1 MNGIQEV
8 SGSIPL
14 ISTNHHKR
22 MQKTVETTRFQRFF
36 CLLEKSFLGR
46 FCPLEFY
53 SKIQGLRGQKNEENQ
68 NESGR
73 HDGRNLQGLSHFP
86 ENQRRGR
93 KDFADLFFPPAR
105 RIKAYGH
112 SEGYCR
118 PEQAGLGKHDSK
130 HEGGRPFLEHHKQ
143 LHPDEAG
150 KPPAA
155 GAATPIDEKKG
166 QEAPKTPASTTPKP
180 ADGKKEPEAPK
191 APVDPLAKPTNE
203 KKGQEA
209 PKTPAGTTPKPTDG
223 KKEPEAPKTPVDPF
237 AKPTNEKKEP
247 EAPKTPADTPA
258 KPADGKKEPEAPKAP
273 ADPLAKPTNEKKG
286 QEAPKAPAD
295 TSAKPADEKKG
306 QEAPKAPADTPAKP
320 ADGKKSPV
328 SDPSKPKDEKEQE
341 PRSPNLRFVALSKI
355 KPLPGT
361 YVKDEPR
368 KDYSGLIADIKKNG
382 LQKPVILRK
391 SEKEDEFQLVDGFHR
406 CKALE
411 QAGMLEVR
419 ADVYEI
425 SLAQASEY
433 RKGHRDKPLMPVP
446 GKLVPYPPEE
456 PAKADKAPEAPAVGD
471 EELPENLKIPLTR
484 EGQPETV
491 TTMKVANIRP
501 FEGHPF
507 AVRDNKDMWDLV
519 DSIKKFGV
527 LEPVMVIPHK
537 DGGYEMVSGH
547 RRMRAC
553 QLAGI
558 EDIPVIVRNLDRDEA
573 IISMVDSNLKREE
586 ISPMEKAR
594 AYQMKTDAM
603 KRKMGRRTKEEIAQD
618 EALGIKRINADE
630 ELAQQMGESPATIQR
645 YKTLN
650 KLVPELQ
657 DMVDKGKIPVN
668 TGADIAQM
676 KPKEQKVL
684 ADAIQKEAKVP
695 SGTKAKELKKE
706 SQAGSLTTEKIVQA
720 VAPTKRE
727 ETPPLKVTMLEE
739 DLRPFFPDKRTTIP
753 DVKQGILEG
762 LKLRQTVMERQKAK
776 AAAGKTVKKAE
787 TPVR

>member
-1 MNGIQEV
+1 MADPKKN
-8 SGSIPL
+8 PL
-14 ISTNHHKR
+14 IGAFRTPVPG
-22 MQKTVETTRFQRFF
+22 T
-36 CLLEKSFLGR
+36 
-46 FCPLEFY
+46 PP
-53 SKIQGLRGQKNEENQ
+53 
-68 NESGR
+68 
-73 HDGRNLQGLSHFP
+73 SHP
-86 ENQRRGR
+86 
-93 KDFADLFFPPAR
+93 APPADQPPEPP
-105 RIKAYGH
+105 KVPADTPTK
-112 SEGYCR
+112 SAEG
-118 PEQAGLGKHDSK
+118 
-130 HEGGRPFLEHHKQ
+130 
-143 LHPDEAG
+143 
-150 KPPAA
+150 
-155 GAATPIDEKKG
+155 KKES
-166 QEAPKTPASTTPKP
+166 EAPKVPADAPAKPVDGKKVPEPSKVPADTPIKPAEGKKEPEAPKVPADAPAKSVDGKKVPERPKAPVDTPAKSVDRKKVPEPSKVPADTTPKS

-191 APVDPLAKPTNE
+191 PPL
-203 KKGQEA
+203 
-209 PKTPAGTTPKPTDG
+209 
-223 KKEPEAPKTPVDPF
+223 
-237 AKPTNEKKEP
+237 
-247 EAPKTPADTPA
+247 DTPA
-258 KPADGKKEPEAPKAP
+258 KPA
-273 ADPLAKPTNEKKG
+273 NEKKG

-295 TSAKPADEKKG
+295 PPAKPTSEKKG
-306 QEAPKAPADTPAKP
+306 QEKPKAPADTSAKP

-328 SDPSKPKDEKEQE
+328 SDPSKPKDKKEQE
-341 PRSPNLRFVALSKI
+341 ASKVTADTPANPKEQESRSPDLRFVALSKI
-355 KPLPGT
+355 IPLPGT

-382 LQKPVILRK
+382 LQKPIILRK
-391 SEKEDEFQLVDGFHR
+391 SEKEGEFQLVDGFHR

-419 ADVYEI
+419 ADVYEMT
-425 SLAQASEY
+425 LAQANEY
-433 RKGHRDKPLMPVP
+433 RKGHREKPLMPVP

-456 PAKADKAPEAPAVGD
+456 PAKADKAPEPPAGKELED
-471 EELPENLKIPLTR
+471 EELPKDLKIPLTK

-618 EALGIKRINADE
+618 EAMGIKRMNADE
-630 ELAQQMGESPATIQR
+630 ELAQQVGESPATIQR

-657 DMVDKGKIPVN
+657 DMVDEGKIPVN

-676 KPKEQKVL
+676 KPAEQKVL

-695 SGTKAKELKKE
+695 SGTKAKELKAE
-706 SQAGSLTTEKIVQA
+706 SKAGKLTTEKIEQA

-727 ETPPLKVTMLEE
+727 EMPPLKVTMLEE

-762 LKLRQTVMERQKAK
+762 LKLRQIALERQKAK
-776 AAAGKTVKKAE
+776 AATAKKAD
-787 TPVR
+787 TPTR

>member
-1 MNGIQEV
+1 MADPKKN
-8 SGSIPL
+8 PL
-14 ISTNHHKR
+14 IGAFR
-22 MQKTVETTRFQRFF
+22 APVP
-36 CLLEKSFLGR
+36 G
-46 FCPLEFY
+46 
-53 SKIQGLRGQKNEENQ
+53 
-68 NESGR
+68 
-73 HDGRNLQGLSHFP
+73 
-86 ENQRRGR
+86 
-93 KDFADLFFPPAR
+93 APPGTPA
-105 RIKAYGH
+105 
-112 SEGYCR
+112 
-118 PEQAGLGKHDSK
+118 P
-130 HEGGRPFLEHHKQ
+130 P
-143 LHPDEAG
+143 EAG

-155 GAATPIDEKKG
+155 GAAKPIDEKKG
-166 QEAPKTPASTTPKP
+166 QEAPKAPAGTTPKPTDGKKGPEAPKASADPSAKP

-191 APVDPLAKPTNE
+191 APAAPLTKPTNE

-209 PKTPAGTTPKPTDG
+209 PK
-223 KKEPEAPKTPVDPF
+223 V
-237 AKPTNEKKEP
+237 
-247 EAPKTPADTPA
+247 PADTSA

-273 ADPLAKPTNEKKG
+273 ADPLTKPTNEKKGPEAPKAPADTPAKPTNEKKG
-286 QEAPKAPAD
+286 QEEPKAPTDA
-295 TSAKPADEKKG
+295 S
-306 QEAPKAPADTPAKP
+306 AKP

-341 PRSPNLRFVALSKI
+341 PRSPDLRFVALSKI

-419 ADVYEI
+419 ADVYEM

-471 EELPENLKIPLTR
+471 EELPENLKIPLTK

-558 EDIPVIVRNLDRDEA
+558 ENIPVIVRNLDRDEA

-618 EALGIKRINADE
+618 EALGIKRMNADE
-630 ELAQQMGESPATIQR
+630 ELAQQVGESPATIQR

-657 DMVDKGKIPVN
+657 DLVDKGKIPVN

-684 ADAIQKEAKVP
+684 ADAIQKEDKVP

-706 SQAGSLTTEKIVQA
+706 SQAGSLTTEKIEQA

-776 AAAGKTVKKAE
+776 TAAAKKAD

>member
-1 MNGIQEV
+1 MADPKKN
-8 SGSIPL
+8 PL
-14 ISTNHHKR
+14 IGAFR
-22 MQKTVETTRFQRFF
+22 APVP
-36 CLLEKSFLGR
+36 G
-46 FCPLEFY
+46 
-53 SKIQGLRGQKNEENQ
+53 
-68 NESGR
+68 
-73 HDGRNLQGLSHFP
+73 
-86 ENQRRGR
+86 
-93 KDFADLFFPPAR
+93 APPDTPA
-105 RIKAYGH
+105 
-112 SEGYCR
+112 
-118 PEQAGLGKHDSK
+118 P
-130 HEGGRPFLEHHKQ
+130 P
-143 LHPDEAG
+143 EAG

-155 GAATPIDEKKG
+155 GAAKPIDEKKG
-166 QEAPKTPASTTPKP
+166 QEAPKAPVSTTPKP

-191 APVDPLAKPTNE
+191 APADTSAKPADG
-203 KKGQEA
+203 KKEPEA
-209 PKTPAGTTPKPTDG
+209 PKAPAGTTPKPTDG
-223 KKEPEAPKTPVDPF
+223 KKGPEAPK
-237 AKPTNEKKEP
+237 A
-247 EAPKTPADTPA
+247 PADTSA

-273 ADPLAKPTNEKKG
+273 ADPLTKPTNEKKGPEAPKAPADTPAKPTNEKKG
-286 QEAPKAPAD
+286 QEEPKAPTD
-295 TSAKPADEKKG
+295 TS
-306 QEAPKAPADTPAKP
+306 AKP

-341 PRSPNLRFVALSKI
+341 PRSPDLRFVALSKI

-419 ADVYEI
+419 ADVYEM

-471 EELPENLKIPLTR
+471 EELPENLKIPLTK

-558 EDIPVIVRNLDRDEA
+558 ENIPVIVRNLDRDEA

-618 EALGIKRINADE
+618 EALGIKRMNADE

-657 DMVDKGKIPVN
+657 DLVDEGKIPVN

-727 ETPPLKVTMLEE
+727 EMPPLKVTMLEE

-787 TPVR
+787 TPTR

>member
-1 MNGIQEV
+1 MADPKKN
-8 SGSIPL
+8 PL
-14 ISTNHHKR
+14 IGAFR
-22 MQKTVETTRFQRFF
+22 APVP
-36 CLLEKSFLGR
+36 G
-46 FCPLEFY
+46 
-53 SKIQGLRGQKNEENQ
+53 
-68 NESGR
+68 
-73 HDGRNLQGLSHFP
+73 
-86 ENQRRGR
+86 
-93 KDFADLFFPPAR
+93 APPGTPA
-105 RIKAYGH
+105 
-112 SEGYCR
+112 
-118 PEQAGLGKHDSK
+118 P
-130 HEGGRPFLEHHKQ
+130 P
-143 LHPDEAG
+143 EAG

-155 GAATPIDEKKG
+155 GAAKPIDEKKG
-166 QEAPKTPASTTPKP
+166 QEAPKA
-180 ADGKKEPEAPK
+180 
-191 APVDPLAKPTNE
+191 
-203 KKGQEA
+203 
-209 PKTPAGTTPKPTDG
+209 PAGTTPKPTDG
-223 KKEPEAPKTPVDPF
+223 KKGP
-237 AKPTNEKKEP
+237 
-247 EAPKTPADTPA
+247 
-258 KPADGKKEPEAPKAP
+258 
-273 ADPLAKPTNEKKG
+273 
-286 QEAPKAPAD
+286 EAPKAPAD
-295 TSAKPADEKKG
+295 TSAKPADGKKG
-306 QEAPKAPADTPAKP
+306 QEAPKAPADTPAKPTNEKKGQEEPKAPTDTSAKP

-341 PRSPNLRFVALSKI
+341 PRSPDLRFVALSKI

-419 ADVYEI
+419 ADVYEM

-471 EELPENLKIPLTR
+471 EELPENLKIPLTK

-558 EDIPVIVRNLDRDEA
+558 ENIPVIVRNLDRDEA

-618 EALGIKRINADE
+618 EALGIKRMNADE
-630 ELAQQMGESPATIQR
+630 ELAQQVGESPATIQR

-657 DMVDKGKIPVN
+657 DLVDKGKIPVN

-684 ADAIQKEAKVP
+684 ADAIQKEDKVP

-727 ETPPLKVTMLEE
+727 EMPPLKVTMLEE

-787 TPVR
+787 TPTR

>member
-1 MNGIQEV
+1 MADPKKN
-8 SGSIPL
+8 PL
-14 ISTNHHKR
+14 IGAFR
-22 MQKTVETTRFQRFF
+22 APVP
-36 CLLEKSFLGR
+36 G
-46 FCPLEFY
+46 
-53 SKIQGLRGQKNEENQ
+53 
-68 NESGR
+68 
-73 HDGRNLQGLSHFP
+73 
-86 ENQRRGR
+86 
-93 KDFADLFFPPAR
+93 APPDTPA
-105 RIKAYGH
+105 
-112 SEGYCR
+112 
-118 PEQAGLGKHDSK
+118 P
-130 HEGGRPFLEHHKQ
+130 P
-143 LHPDEAG
+143 EAG

-209 PKTPAGTTPKPTDG
+209 PKTPAGTIPKPTDG

-247 EAPKTPADTPA
+247 EAPKT
-258 KPADGKKEPEAPKAP
+258 
-273 ADPLAKPTNEKKG
+273 
-286 QEAPKAPAD
+286 
-295 TSAKPADEKKG
+295 
-306 QEAPKAPADTPAKP
+306 PADTPAKP

-618 EALGIKRINADE
+618 EAMGIKRMSADE
-630 ELAQQMGESPATIQR
+630 ELAQQVGESPATIQR

-657 DMVDKGKIPVN
+657 DLVDKGKIPVN

-684 ADAIQKEAKVP
+684 ADAIQKEDKVP

-706 SQAGSLTTEKIVQA
+706 SQAGSLTTEKIEQA

-776 AAAGKTVKKAE
+776 AAAGKNVKKAE

>member
-1 MNGIQEV
+1 MADPKKN
-8 SGSIPL
+8 PL
-14 ISTNHHKR
+14 IGAFR
-22 MQKTVETTRFQRFF
+22 APVP
-36 CLLEKSFLGR
+36 G
-46 FCPLEFY
+46 
-53 SKIQGLRGQKNEENQ
+53 
-68 NESGR
+68 
-73 HDGRNLQGLSHFP
+73 
-86 ENQRRGR
+86 
-93 KDFADLFFPPAR
+93 APPGTPA
-105 RIKAYGH
+105 
-112 SEGYCR
+112 
-118 PEQAGLGKHDSK
+118 P
-130 HEGGRPFLEHHKQ
+130 P
-143 LHPDEAG
+143 EAG

-155 GAATPIDEKKG
+155 GAAKPIDEKKG
-166 QEAPKTPASTTPKP
+166 QEAPKAPAGTTPKPTDGKKGPEAPKASADTSAKP

-191 APVDPLAKPTNE
+191 APAAPLTKPTNE

-209 PKTPAGTTPKPTDG
+209 PKVPADTSAKPADGKKEPEAPKAPAGTTPKPTDG
-223 KKEPEAPKTPVDPF
+223 KKGPEAPR
-237 AKPTNEKKEP
+237 A
-247 EAPKTPADTPA
+247 PADTSA

-273 ADPLAKPTNEKKG
+273 ADPLTKPTNEKKGPEAPKAPADTPAKPTNEKKG
-286 QEAPKAPAD
+286 QEEPKAPTD
-295 TSAKPADEKKG
+295 TS
-306 QEAPKAPADTPAKP
+306 AKP

-341 PRSPNLRFVALSKI
+341 PRSPDLRFVALSKI

-419 ADVYEI
+419 ADVYEM

-471 EELPENLKIPLTR
+471 EELPENLKIPLTK

-558 EDIPVIVRNLDRDEA
+558 ENIPVIVRNLDRDEA

-618 EALGIKRINADE
+618 EALGIKRMNADE
-630 ELAQQMGESPATIQR
+630 ELAQQVGESPATIQR

-657 DMVDKGKIPVN
+657 DLVDEGKIPVN

-727 ETPPLKVTMLEE
+727 EMPPLKVTMLEE

-787 TPVR
+787 TPTR

>member
-1 MNGIQEV
+1 MADPKKN
-8 SGSIPL
+8 PL
-14 ISTNHHKR
+14 IGAFRAPVPGALPDTSAPPGT
-22 MQKTVETTRFQRFF
+22 
-36 CLLEKSFLGR
+36 EKPS
-46 FCPLEFY
+46 
-53 SKIQGLRGQKNEENQ
+53 
-68 NESGR
+68 
-73 HDGRNLQGLSHFP
+73 
-86 ENQRRGR
+86 
-93 KDFADLFFPPAR
+93 
-105 RIKAYGH
+105 
-112 SEGYCR
+112 
-118 PEQAGLGKHDSK
+118 
-130 HEGGRPFLEHHKQ
+130 
-143 LHPDEAG
+143 
-150 KPPAA
+150 AA
-155 GAATPIDEKKG
+155 GATKPIDEKKG
-166 QEAPKTPASTTPKP
+166 PEVPKVPADTPANP

-191 APVDPLAKPTNE
+191 APTDTPAKPADGKKGPEAPKAPTDTPAKPTDG

-209 PKTPAGTTPKPTDG
+209 PKTPAD
-223 KKEPEAPKTPVDPF
+223 AS
-237 AKPTNEKKEP
+237 
-247 EAPKTPADTPA
+247 A
-258 KPADGKKEPEAPKAP
+258 KPADG
-273 ADPLAKPTNEKKG
+273 KKG
-286 QEAPKAPAD
+286 QEAPKAPAEEKESAGQPD
-295 TSAKPADEKKG
+295 TAKSQSDGVNIVSQIPVDEIMENSLFVAAENDPTFQMLVEDIRKNGLKKPININRTADGKYEVIDGNRRLAAAKKLGIKTINATVMNLPDKLKEKG
-306 QEAPKAPADTPAKP
+306 QFHSNLDTFVNIDAHKKIDGSGGPRPSGPAEPAE
-320 ADGKKSPV
+320 GKKSPV

-391 SEKEDEFQLVDGFHR
+391 GEKEDEFQLVDGFHR

-419 ADVYEI
+419 ADVYEM

-433 RKGHRDKPLMPVP
+433 RKGHRDKPLMPIP

-456 PAKADKAPEAPAVGD
+456 PAKADKTPEPPAGKEPED
-471 EELPENLKIPLTR
+471 EELPKDLKIPLTK

-558 EDIPVIVRNLDRDEA
+558 ENIPVIVRNLDRDEA

-618 EALGIKRINADE
+618 EALGIKRMNADE

-657 DMVDKGKIPVN
+657 NMVDEGKIPVN

-684 ADAIQKEAKVP
+684 ADAIQKESKVP

-727 ETPPLKVTMLEE
+727 EMPPLKVTMLEE

-776 AAAGKTVKKAE
+776 AAAGKNVKKAE
-787 TPVR
+787 APVR

>member
-1 MNGIQEV
+1 MADPKKN
-8 SGSIPL
+8 PL
-14 ISTNHHKR
+14 IGAFR
-22 MQKTVETTRFQRFF
+22 APVP
-36 CLLEKSFLGR
+36 G
-46 FCPLEFY
+46 
-53 SKIQGLRGQKNEENQ
+53 
-68 NESGR
+68 
-73 HDGRNLQGLSHFP
+73 
-86 ENQRRGR
+86 
-93 KDFADLFFPPAR
+93 APPDTPA
-105 RIKAYGH
+105 
-112 SEGYCR
+112 
-118 PEQAGLGKHDSK
+118 P
-130 HEGGRPFLEHHKQ
+130 P
-143 LHPDEAG
+143 EAG

-155 GAATPIDEKKG
+155 GAAKPIDEKKG
-166 QEAPKTPASTTPKP
+166 QEAPKAPAGTTPKP

-191 APVDPLAKPTNE
+191 APADTSAKPADG
-203 KKGQEA
+203 KKEPEA
-209 PKTPAGTTPKPTDG
+209 PKAPAGTTPKPTDG
-223 KKEPEAPKTPVDPF
+223 KKGPEAPK
-237 AKPTNEKKEP
+237 A
-247 EAPKTPADTPA
+247 PADTSA

-273 ADPLAKPTNEKKG
+273 ADPLTKPTNEKKG
-286 QEAPKAPAD
+286 PEAPKAPAD
-295 TSAKPADEKKG
+295 TSAKPADGKKG
-306 QEAPKAPADTPAKP
+306 QEAPKAPADTPAKPTNEKKGQEEPKAPTDASAKP

-341 PRSPNLRFVALSKI
+341 PRSPDLRFVALSKI

-419 ADVYEI
+419 ADVYEM

-471 EELPENLKIPLTR
+471 EELPENLKIPLTK

-558 EDIPVIVRNLDRDEA
+558 ENIPVIVRNLDRDEA

-618 EALGIKRINADE
+618 EALGIKRMNADE

-657 DMVDKGKIPVN
+657 DLVDEGKIPVN

-727 ETPPLKVTMLEE
+727 EMPPLKVTMLEE

-787 TPVR
+787 TPTR

>member
-1 MNGIQEV
+1 MADPKKN
-8 SGSIPL
+8 PL
-14 ISTNHHKR
+14 IGAFR
-22 MQKTVETTRFQRFF
+22 APVP
-36 CLLEKSFLGR
+36 G
-46 FCPLEFY
+46 
-53 SKIQGLRGQKNEENQ
+53 
-68 NESGR
+68 
-73 HDGRNLQGLSHFP
+73 
-86 ENQRRGR
+86 
-93 KDFADLFFPPAR
+93 APPDIPA
-105 RIKAYGH
+105 
-112 SEGYCR
+112 
-118 PEQAGLGKHDSK
+118 P
-130 HEGGRPFLEHHKQ
+130 P
-143 LHPDEAG
+143 EAG

-155 GAATPIDEKKG
+155 GAAKPID
-166 QEAPKTPASTTPKP
+166 
-180 ADGKKEPEAPK
+180 
-191 APVDPLAKPTNE
+191 E

-237 AKPTNEKKEP
+237 AKP
-247 EAPKTPADTPA
+247 A
-258 KPADGKKEPEAPKAP
+258 
-273 ADPLAKPTNEKKG
+273 NEKKG

-295 TSAKPADEKKG
+295 TSAKPADGKKEPEALKAPADPLTKPANEKKG
-306 QEAPKAPADTPAKP
+306 QEAPKAPAETPAKPTNEKKGQEEPKAPTDTSAKP

-341 PRSPNLRFVALSKI
+341 PRSPDLRFVALSKI

-368 KDYSGLIADIKKNG
+368 KDYNGLIADIKKNG
-382 LQKPVILRK
+382 LQKPAILRK

-419 ADVYEI
+419 ADVYEM

-456 PAKADKAPEAPAVGD
+456 PAKADKTPEPPAGKEPED
-471 EELPENLKIPLTR
+471 EELPKDLKIPLTK

-558 EDIPVIVRNLDRDEA
+558 ENIPVIVRNLDRDEA

-618 EALGIKRINADE
+618 EALGIKRMNADE

-657 DMVDKGKIPVN
+657 NMVDEGKIPVN

-684 ADAIQKEAKVP
+684 ADAIQKESKVP

-727 ETPPLKVTMLEE
+727 EMPPLKVTMLEE

-776 AAAGKTVKKAE
+776 AAAGKSVKKAE
-787 TPVR
+787 APVR

>member
-1 MNGIQEV
+1 MADPKKN
-8 SGSIPL
+8 PL
-14 ISTNHHKR
+14 IGAFR
-22 MQKTVETTRFQRFF
+22 APVP
-36 CLLEKSFLGR
+36 G
-46 FCPLEFY
+46 
-53 SKIQGLRGQKNEENQ
+53 
-68 NESGR
+68 
-73 HDGRNLQGLSHFP
+73 
-86 ENQRRGR
+86 
-93 KDFADLFFPPAR
+93 APPGTPA
-105 RIKAYGH
+105 
-112 SEGYCR
+112 
-118 PEQAGLGKHDSK
+118 P
-130 HEGGRPFLEHHKQ
+130 P
-143 LHPDEAG
+143 EAG

-155 GAATPIDEKKG
+155 GAAKPIDEKKG
-166 QEAPKTPASTTPKP
+166 QEAPKA
-180 ADGKKEPEAPK
+180 
-191 APVDPLAKPTNE
+191 
-203 KKGQEA
+203 
-209 PKTPAGTTPKPTDG
+209 PAGTTPKPTDG
-223 KKEPEAPKTPVDPF
+223 KKGPEAPK
-237 AKPTNEKKEP
+237 AS
-247 EAPKTPADTPA
+247 ADTSA

-306 QEAPKAPADTPAKP
+306 PEAPKAPADTPAKPTNEKKGQEEPKAPTDTSAKP

-341 PRSPNLRFVALSKI
+341 PRSPDLRFVALSKI

-419 ADVYEI
+419 ADVYEM

-471 EELPENLKIPLTR
+471 EELPENLKIPLTK

-558 EDIPVIVRNLDRDEA
+558 ENIPVIVRNLDRDEA

-618 EALGIKRINADE
+618 EALGIKRMNADE
-630 ELAQQMGESPATIQR
+630 ELAQQVGESPATIQR

-657 DMVDKGKIPVN
+657 DLVDKGKIPVN

-684 ADAIQKEAKVP
+684 ADAIQKEDKVP

-706 SQAGSLTTEKIVQA
+706 SQAGSLTTEKIEQA

-776 AAAGKTVKKAE
+776 AAAGKNVKKAE

>member
-1 MNGIQEV
+1 MADPKKN
-8 SGSIPL
+8 PL
-14 ISTNHHKR
+14 IGAFR
-22 MQKTVETTRFQRFF
+22 APVP
-36 CLLEKSFLGR
+36 G
-46 FCPLEFY
+46 
-53 SKIQGLRGQKNEENQ
+53 
-68 NESGR
+68 
-73 HDGRNLQGLSHFP
+73 
-86 ENQRRGR
+86 
-93 KDFADLFFPPAR
+93 APPDTPA
-105 RIKAYGH
+105 
-112 SEGYCR
+112 
-118 PEQAGLGKHDSK
+118 P
-130 HEGGRPFLEHHKQ
+130 P
-143 LHPDEAG
+143 EAG

-155 GAATPIDEKKG
+155 GAAKPIDEKKG
-166 QEAPKTPASTTPKP
+166 QEAPKAPASTTPKP

-191 APVDPLAKPTNE
+191 TPADTSAKPADG
-203 KKGQEA
+203 KKEPEA

-237 AKPTNEKKEP
+237 AKP
-247 EAPKTPADTPA
+247 A
-258 KPADGKKEPEAPKAP
+258 
-273 ADPLAKPTNEKKG
+273 NEKKG

-295 TSAKPADEKKG
+295 TSAKPADGKKEPEAPKAPADPLTKPANGKKGQEAPKVPADTSAKPADGKKG
-306 QEAPKAPADTPAKP
+306 QEAPKAPADTPAKPTNEKKGQEEPKAPTDTSAKP

-419 ADVYEI
+419 ADVYEM

-433 RKGHRDKPLMPVP
+433 RKGHRDKPLMPIP

-456 PAKADKAPEAPAVGD
+456 PAKAGKTPEPPAGKEPED
-471 EELPENLKIPLTR
+471 EELPKDLKIPLTK

-618 EALGIKRINADE
+618 EALGIKRMNADE

-657 DMVDKGKIPVN
+657 NMVDEGKIPVN

-684 ADAIQKEAKVP
+684 ADAIQKESKVP

-727 ETPPLKVTMLEE
+727 EMPPLKVTMLEE

-762 LKLRQTVMERQKAK
+762 LKLRQTVIERQKAK

>member
-1 MNGIQEV
+1 MADPKKN
-8 SGSIPL
+8 PL
-14 ISTNHHKR
+14 IGAFR
-22 MQKTVETTRFQRFF
+22 APVP
-36 CLLEKSFLGR
+36 G
-46 FCPLEFY
+46 
-53 SKIQGLRGQKNEENQ
+53 
-68 NESGR
+68 
-73 HDGRNLQGLSHFP
+73 
-86 ENQRRGR
+86 
-93 KDFADLFFPPAR
+93 APPDTPA
-105 RIKAYGH
+105 
-112 SEGYCR
+112 
-118 PEQAGLGKHDSK
+118 P
-130 HEGGRPFLEHHKQ
+130 P
-143 LHPDEAG
+143 EAG

-155 GAATPIDEKKG
+155 GAAKPIDEKKG
-166 QEAPKTPASTTPKP
+166 QEAPKAPAGTTPKP

-191 APVDPLAKPTNE
+191 APADTSAKPADG
-203 KKGQEA
+203 KKEPEA
-209 PKTPAGTTPKPTDG
+209 PKAPAGTTPKPTDG
-223 KKEPEAPKTPVDPF
+223 KKGPEAPK
-237 AKPTNEKKEP
+237 A
-247 EAPKTPADTPA
+247 PADTSA

-273 ADPLAKPTNEKKG
+273 ADPLTKPTNEKKGPEAPKAPADTPAKPTNEKKG
-286 QEAPKAPAD
+286 QEEPKAPTDA
-295 TSAKPADEKKG
+295 S
-306 QEAPKAPADTPAKP
+306 AKP

-341 PRSPNLRFVALSKI
+341 PRSPDLRFVALSKI

-419 ADVYEI
+419 ADVYEM

-471 EELPENLKIPLTR
+471 EELPENLKIPLTK

-558 EDIPVIVRNLDRDEA
+558 ENIPVIVRNLDRDEA

-618 EALGIKRINADE
+618 EALGIKRMNADE
-630 ELAQQMGESPATIQR
+630 ELAQQVGESPATIQR

-657 DMVDKGKIPVN
+657 DLVDKGKIPVN

-727 ETPPLKVTMLEE
+727 EMPPLKVTMLEE

-787 TPVR
+787 TPTR

>member
-1 MNGIQEV
+1 MADPKKN
-8 SGSIPL
+8 PL
-14 ISTNHHKR
+14 IGAFR
-22 MQKTVETTRFQRFF
+22 APVP
-36 CLLEKSFLGR
+36 G
-46 FCPLEFY
+46 
-53 SKIQGLRGQKNEENQ
+53 
-68 NESGR
+68 
-73 HDGRNLQGLSHFP
+73 
-86 ENQRRGR
+86 
-93 KDFADLFFPPAR
+93 APPDTPAP
-105 RIKAYGH
+105 
-112 SEGYCR
+112 S
-118 PEQAGLGKHDSK
+118 
-130 HEGGRPFLEHHKQ
+130 
-143 LHPDEAG
+143 EAG

-223 KKEPEAPKTPVDPF
+223 KKGP
-237 AKPTNEKKEP
+237 
-247 EAPKTPADTPA
+247 
-258 KPADGKKEPEAPKAP
+258 
-273 ADPLAKPTNEKKG
+273 
-286 QEAPKAPAD
+286 EAPKAPAD
-295 TSAKPADEKKG
+295 TSAKPADGKKG
-306 QEAPKAPADTPAKP
+306 QEAPKAPADTPAKPTNEKKGQEEPKAPTDTSAKP

-341 PRSPNLRFVALSKI
+341 PRSPDLRFVALSKI

-419 ADVYEI
+419 ADVYEM

-507 AVRDNKDMWDLV
+507 AVRDNRDMWDLV

-618 EALGIKRINADE
+618 EALGIKRMNADE

-657 DMVDKGKIPVN
+657 DLVDEGKIPVN

-787 TPVR
+787 TPTR

>member
-1 MNGIQEV
+1 MVDTKKN
-8 SGSIPL
+8 PL
-14 ISTNHHKR
+14 IGAFR
-22 MQKTVETTRFQRFF
+22 APVP
-36 CLLEKSFLGR
+36 G
-46 FCPLEFY
+46 
-53 SKIQGLRGQKNEENQ
+53 
-68 NESGR
+68 
-73 HDGRNLQGLSHFP
+73 
-86 ENQRRGR
+86 
-93 KDFADLFFPPAR
+93 APPDTPAPP
-105 RIKAYGH
+105 GT
-112 SEGYCR
+112 E
-118 PEQAGLGKHDSK
+118 
-130 HEGGRPFLEHHKQ
+130 
-143 LHPDEAG
+143 
-150 KPPAA
+150 KPPAD
-155 GAATPIDEKKG
+155 GATKPIDEKKGPEVPKVPADTPAKSTDGKKG
-166 QEAPKTPASTTPKP
+166 QEAPKAP
-180 ADGKKEPEAPK
+180 ADAP
-191 APVDPLAKPTNE
+191 AKPTNG
-203 KKGQEA
+203 KKG
-209 PKTPAGTTPKPTDG
+209 
-223 KKEPEAPKTPVDPF
+223 PEAPKTP
-237 AKPTNEKKEP
+237 T
-247 EAPKTPADTPA
+247 DTPA
-258 KPADGKKEPEAPKAP
+258 KPADGKKEPETPKTP
-273 ADPLAKPTNEKKG
+273 TDTPAKPDDGKKG
-286 QEAPKAPAD
+286 P
-295 TSAKPADEKKG
+295 
-306 QEAPKAPADTPAKP
+306 EAPKAPADTPAKP
-320 ADGKKSPV
+320 AEGKKEPEAPKVPAGAPADKKQV
-328 SDPSKPKDEKEQE
+328 SGKPRDEKGQE
-341 PRSPNLRFVALSKI
+341 APPQNLRFVALSKI

-368 KDYSGLIADIKKNG
+368 KDYSGLIADIQKNG

-391 SEKEDEFQLVDGFHR
+391 SEKEDEFQLIDGFHR

-419 ADVYEI
+419 ADVYEM

-433 RKGHRDKPLMPVP
+433 RKGHRDKPLMPIP

-471 EELPENLKIPLTR
+471 EELPENLKIPLTK

-507 AVRDNKDMWDLV
+507 AVRNNKDMWDLV

-558 EDIPVIVRNLDRDEA
+558 ENIPVIVRNLDRDEA

-618 EALGIKRINADE
+618 KSLGIKRMNADE
-630 ELAQQMGESPATIQR
+630 ELAQQVGESPATIQR
-645 YKTLN
+645 YKTLD

-657 DMVDKGKIPVN
+657 DMVDVGKIPVN

-684 ADAIQKEAKVP
+684 ADAIAKEGGTVP

-706 SQAGSLTTEKIVQA
+706 SQAGNLTAEKIEQA

-762 LKLRQTVMERQKAK
+762 LKLRQTVIERQKAK
-776 AAAGKTVKKAE
+776 AAAGKNVKKAE

>member
-1 MNGIQEV
+1 MADPKKN
-8 SGSIPL
+8 PL
-14 ISTNHHKR
+14 IGAFR
-22 MQKTVETTRFQRFF
+22 APVP
-36 CLLEKSFLGR
+36 G
-46 FCPLEFY
+46 
-53 SKIQGLRGQKNEENQ
+53 
-68 NESGR
+68 
-73 HDGRNLQGLSHFP
+73 
-86 ENQRRGR
+86 
-93 KDFADLFFPPAR
+93 APPDTPA
-105 RIKAYGH
+105 
-112 SEGYCR
+112 
-118 PEQAGLGKHDSK
+118 P
-130 HEGGRPFLEHHKQ
+130 P
-143 LHPDEAG
+143 EAG

-155 GAATPIDEKKG
+155 GAAKPIDEKKG
-166 QEAPKTPASTTPKP
+166 QEAPKAPAGTTPKP

-191 APVDPLAKPTNE
+191 AP
-203 KKGQEA
+203 
-209 PKTPAGTTPKPTDG
+209 
-223 KKEPEAPKTPVDPF
+223 
-237 AKPTNEKKEP
+237 
-247 EAPKTPADTPA
+247 ADTSA

-273 ADPLAKPTNEKKG
+273 AGTTPKPTDGKKGPEAPKAPAATSAKPAEGKKEPEAPKAPADPLTEPTNEKKG
-286 QEAPKAPAD
+286 PEAPKAPAD
-295 TSAKPADEKKG
+295 TSAKPADGKKG
-306 QEAPKAPADTPAKP
+306 QEAPKAPADTPAKPTNEKKGQEEPKAPTDTSAKP

-341 PRSPNLRFVALSKI
+341 PRSPDLRFVALSKI

-419 ADVYEI
+419 ADVYEM

-456 PAKADKAPEAPAVGD
+456 PAKAAKTPEPPAGKEPED
-471 EELPENLKIPLTR
+471 EELPKDLKIPLTK

-558 EDIPVIVRNLDRDEA
+558 ENIPVIVRNLDRDEA

-618 EALGIKRINADE
+618 EALGIKRMNADE

-657 DMVDKGKIPVN
+657 DMVDEGKIPVN

-727 ETPPLKVTMLEE
+727 EMPPLKVTMLEE

-776 AAAGKTVKKAE
+776 AAAGKNVKKAE
-787 TPVR
+787 APVR

>member
-1 MNGIQEV
+1 MADPKKN
-8 SGSIPL
+8 PL
-14 ISTNHHKR
+14 IGAFR
-22 MQKTVETTRFQRFF
+22 APVP
-36 CLLEKSFLGR
+36 G
-46 FCPLEFY
+46 
-53 SKIQGLRGQKNEENQ
+53 
-68 NESGR
+68 
-73 HDGRNLQGLSHFP
+73 
-86 ENQRRGR
+86 
-93 KDFADLFFPPAR
+93 APPDTPAP
-105 RIKAYGH
+105 
-112 SEGYCR
+112 S
-118 PEQAGLGKHDSK
+118 
-130 HEGGRPFLEHHKQ
+130 
-143 LHPDEAG
+143 EAG

-191 APVDPLAKPTNE
+191 APADPLTKPTNE
-203 KKGQEA
+203 KKG
-209 PKTPAGTTPKPTDG
+209 P
-223 KKEPEAPKTPVDPF
+223 
-237 AKPTNEKKEP
+237 
-247 EAPKTPADTPA
+247 
-258 KPADGKKEPEAPKAP
+258 
-273 ADPLAKPTNEKKG
+273 
-286 QEAPKAPAD
+286 EAPKAPAD
-295 TSAKPADEKKG
+295 TSAKPADGKKG
-306 QEAPKAPADTPAKP
+306 QEAPKAPADTPAKPTNEKKGQEEPKAPTDTSAKP

-419 ADVYEI
+419 ADVYEM

-471 EELPENLKIPLTR
+471 EELPENLKIPLTK

-507 AVRDNKDMWDLV
+507 AVRDNRDMWDLV

-558 EDIPVIVRNLDRDEA
+558 ENIPVIVRNLDRDEA

-618 EALGIKRINADE
+618 EALGIKRMNADE

-727 ETPPLKVTMLEE
+727 EMPPLKVTMLEE

>member
-1 MNGIQEV
+1 MADPKKN
-8 SGSIPL
+8 PL
-14 ISTNHHKR
+14 IGAFR
-22 MQKTVETTRFQRFF
+22 APVP
-36 CLLEKSFLGR
+36 G
-46 FCPLEFY
+46 
-53 SKIQGLRGQKNEENQ
+53 
-68 NESGR
+68 
-73 HDGRNLQGLSHFP
+73 
-86 ENQRRGR
+86 
-93 KDFADLFFPPAR
+93 APPDTPA
-105 RIKAYGH
+105 
-112 SEGYCR
+112 
-118 PEQAGLGKHDSK
+118 P
-130 HEGGRPFLEHHKQ
+130 P
-143 LHPDEAG
+143 EAG

-155 GAATPIDEKKG
+155 GAAKPIDEKKG
-166 QEAPKTPASTTPKP
+166 QEAPKAPAGTTPKP
-180 ADGKKEPEAPK
+180 ADGKKEP
-191 APVDPLAKPTNE
+191 
-203 KKGQEA
+203 
-209 PKTPAGTTPKPTDG
+209 
-223 KKEPEAPKTPVDPF
+223 
-237 AKPTNEKKEP
+237 
-247 EAPKTPADTPA
+247 
-258 KPADGKKEPEAPKAP
+258 
-273 ADPLAKPTNEKKG
+273 
-286 QEAPKAPAD
+286 EAPKAPAD

-306 QEAPKAPADTPAKP
+306 QEAPKAPADPSAKP

-341 PRSPNLRFVALSKI
+341 PRSPDLRFVALSKI

-419 ADVYEI
+419 ADVYEM

-471 EELPENLKIPLTR
+471 EELPENLKIPLTK

-558 EDIPVIVRNLDRDEA
+558 ENIPVIVRNLDRDEA

-618 EALGIKRINADE
+618 EALGIKRMNADE

-657 DMVDKGKIPVN
+657 DLVDKGKIPVN

-684 ADAIQKEAKVP
+684 ADAIQKEDKVP

-727 ETPPLKVTMLEE
+727 EMPPLKVTMLEE

-776 AAAGKTVKKAE
+776 TAAAKKAD

>member
-1 MNGIQEV
+1 MADPKKN
-8 SGSIPL
+8 PL
-14 ISTNHHKR
+14 IGAFR
-22 MQKTVETTRFQRFF
+22 APVP
-36 CLLEKSFLGR
+36 G
-46 FCPLEFY
+46 
-53 SKIQGLRGQKNEENQ
+53 
-68 NESGR
+68 
-73 HDGRNLQGLSHFP
+73 
-86 ENQRRGR
+86 
-93 KDFADLFFPPAR
+93 APPDTPA
-105 RIKAYGH
+105 
-112 SEGYCR
+112 
-118 PEQAGLGKHDSK
+118 P
-130 HEGGRPFLEHHKQ
+130 P
-143 LHPDEAG
+143 EAG

-155 GAATPIDEKKG
+155 GAAKPIDEKKG
-166 QEAPKTPASTTPKP
+166 QEAPKA
-180 ADGKKEPEAPK
+180 
-191 APVDPLAKPTNE
+191 
-203 KKGQEA
+203 
-209 PKTPAGTTPKPTDG
+209 PAGTTPKPTDG
-223 KKEPEAPKTPVDPF
+223 KKGPEAPK
-237 AKPTNEKKEP
+237 A
-247 EAPKTPADTPA
+247 PADTSA

-273 ADPLAKPTNEKKG
+273 ADPLTKPTNEKKG
-286 QEAPKAPAD
+286 PEAPKAPAD
-295 TSAKPADEKKG
+295 TSAKPADGKKG
-306 QEAPKAPADTPAKP
+306 QEAPKAPADTPAKPTNEKKGQEEPKAPTDASAKP

-341 PRSPNLRFVALSKI
+341 PRSPDLRFVALSKI

-419 ADVYEI
+419 ADVYEM

-471 EELPENLKIPLTR
+471 EELPENLKIPLTK

-558 EDIPVIVRNLDRDEA
+558 ENIPVIVRNLDRDEA

-618 EALGIKRINADE
+618 EALGIKRMNADE
-630 ELAQQMGESPATIQR
+630 ELAQQVGESPATIQR

-657 DMVDKGKIPVN
+657 DLVDKGKIPVN

-684 ADAIQKEAKVP
+684 ADAIQKEDKVP

-706 SQAGSLTTEKIVQA
+706 SQAGSLTTEKIEQA

-776 AAAGKTVKKAE
+776 TAAAKKAD

>member
-1 MNGIQEV
+1 MADPKKN
-8 SGSIPL
+8 PL
-14 ISTNHHKR
+14 IGAFR
-22 MQKTVETTRFQRFF
+22 APVP
-36 CLLEKSFLGR
+36 G
-46 FCPLEFY
+46 
-53 SKIQGLRGQKNEENQ
+53 
-68 NESGR
+68 
-73 HDGRNLQGLSHFP
+73 
-86 ENQRRGR
+86 
-93 KDFADLFFPPAR
+93 APPDTPA
-105 RIKAYGH
+105 
-112 SEGYCR
+112 
-118 PEQAGLGKHDSK
+118 P
-130 HEGGRPFLEHHKQ
+130 P
-143 LHPDEAG
+143 EAG

-155 GAATPIDEKKG
+155 GAAKPIDEKKG
-166 QEAPKTPASTTPKP
+166 QEAPKAPAGTTPKP

-191 APVDPLAKPTNE
+191 APADPSAKPADG
-203 KKGQEA
+203 KKEPEA
-209 PKTPAGTTPKPTDG
+209 PKAPAGTTPKPTDG
-223 KKEPEAPKTPVDPF
+223 KKGPEAPK
-237 AKPTNEKKEP
+237 A
-247 EAPKTPADTPA
+247 PADTSA

-273 ADPLAKPTNEKKG
+273 ADPLTKPTNEKKG
-286 QEAPKAPAD
+286 PEAPKAPAD
-295 TSAKPADEKKG
+295 TSAKPADGKKG
-306 QEAPKAPADTPAKP
+306 QEAPKAPADTPAKPTNEKKGQEEPKAPTDTSAKP

-341 PRSPNLRFVALSKI
+341 PRSPDLRFVALSKI

-419 ADVYEI
+419 ADVYEM

-471 EELPENLKIPLTR
+471 EELPENLKIPLTK

-558 EDIPVIVRNLDRDEA
+558 ENIPVIVRNLDRDEA

-618 EALGIKRINADE
+618 EALGIKRMNADE
-630 ELAQQMGESPATIQR
+630 ELAQQVGESPATIQR

-657 DMVDKGKIPVN
+657 DLVDKGKIPVN

-684 ADAIQKEAKVP
+684 ADAIQKEDKVP

-706 SQAGSLTTEKIVQA
+706 SQAGSLTTEKIEQA

-776 AAAGKTVKKAE
+776 TAAAKKAD

>member
-1 MNGIQEV
+1 MADPKKN
-8 SGSIPL
+8 PL
-14 ISTNHHKR
+14 IGAFR
-22 MQKTVETTRFQRFF
+22 APVP
-36 CLLEKSFLGR
+36 G
-46 FCPLEFY
+46 
-53 SKIQGLRGQKNEENQ
+53 
-68 NESGR
+68 
-73 HDGRNLQGLSHFP
+73 
-86 ENQRRGR
+86 
-93 KDFADLFFPPAR
+93 APPDTPA
-105 RIKAYGH
+105 
-112 SEGYCR
+112 
-118 PEQAGLGKHDSK
+118 P
-130 HEGGRPFLEHHKQ
+130 P
-143 LHPDEAG
+143 EAG

-155 GAATPIDEKKG
+155 GAAKPIDEKKG
-166 QEAPKTPASTTPKP
+166 QEAPKAPAGTTPKP

-191 APVDPLAKPTNE
+191 APADTSAKPADG
-203 KKGQEA
+203 KKEPEA
-209 PKTPAGTTPKPTDG
+209 PKAPAGTTPKPTDG
-223 KKEPEAPKTPVDPF
+223 
-237 AKPTNEKKEP
+237 KKEP

-273 ADPLAKPTNEKKG
+273 ADPLTKPTNEKKG
-286 QEAPKAPAD
+286 PEAPKAPAD
-295 TSAKPADEKKG
+295 TSAKPADGKKG
-306 QEAPKAPADTPAKP
+306 QEAPKAPADTPAKPTNEKKGQEEPKAPTDTSAKP

-341 PRSPNLRFVALSKI
+341 PRSPDLRFVALSKI

-419 ADVYEI
+419 ADVYEM

-471 EELPENLKIPLTR
+471 EELPENLKIPLTK

-558 EDIPVIVRNLDRDEA
+558 ENIPVIVRNLDRDEA

-618 EALGIKRINADE
+618 EALGIKRMNADE

-657 DMVDKGKIPVN
+657 DLVDEGKIPVN

-727 ETPPLKVTMLEE
+727 EMPPLKVTMLEE

-787 TPVR
+787 TPTR

>member
-1 MNGIQEV
+1 MADPKKN
-8 SGSIPL
+8 PL
-14 ISTNHHKR
+14 IGAFR
-22 MQKTVETTRFQRFF
+22 APVP
-36 CLLEKSFLGR
+36 G
-46 FCPLEFY
+46 
-53 SKIQGLRGQKNEENQ
+53 
-68 NESGR
+68 
-73 HDGRNLQGLSHFP
+73 
-86 ENQRRGR
+86 
-93 KDFADLFFPPAR
+93 APPGTPA
-105 RIKAYGH
+105 
-112 SEGYCR
+112 
-118 PEQAGLGKHDSK
+118 P
-130 HEGGRPFLEHHKQ
+130 P
-143 LHPDEAG
+143 EAG

-155 GAATPIDEKKG
+155 GAAKPIDEKKG
-166 QEAPKTPASTTPKP
+166 QEAPKAPAGTTPKP

-191 APVDPLAKPTNE
+191 AP
-203 KKGQEA
+203 
-209 PKTPAGTTPKPTDG
+209 
-223 KKEPEAPKTPVDPF
+223 
-237 AKPTNEKKEP
+237 
-247 EAPKTPADTPA
+247 ADTSA

-273 ADPLAKPTNEKKG
+273 AGTTPKPTDGKKG
-286 QEAPKAPAD
+286 PEAPKAPAD
-295 TSAKPADEKKG
+295 TSAKPADGKKG
-306 QEAPKAPADTPAKP
+306 QEAPKAPADTPAKPTNEKKGQEEPKAPTDTSAKP

-341 PRSPNLRFVALSKI
+341 PRSPDLRFVALSKI

-419 ADVYEI
+419 ADVYEM

-471 EELPENLKIPLTR
+471 EELPENLKIPLTK

-558 EDIPVIVRNLDRDEA
+558 ENIPVIVRNLDRDEA

-618 EALGIKRINADE
+618 EALGIKRMNADE
-630 ELAQQMGESPATIQR
+630 ELAQQVGESPATIQR

-657 DMVDKGKIPVN
+657 DLVDEGKIPVN

-727 ETPPLKVTMLEE
+727 EMPPLKVTMLEE

-787 TPVR
+787 TPTR

>member
-1 MNGIQEV
+1 MADPKKN
-8 SGSIPL
+8 PL
-14 ISTNHHKR
+14 IGAFR
-22 MQKTVETTRFQRFF
+22 APVP
-36 CLLEKSFLGR
+36 G
-46 FCPLEFY
+46 
-53 SKIQGLRGQKNEENQ
+53 
-68 NESGR
+68 
-73 HDGRNLQGLSHFP
+73 
-86 ENQRRGR
+86 
-93 KDFADLFFPPAR
+93 APPDIPA
-105 RIKAYGH
+105 
-112 SEGYCR
+112 
-118 PEQAGLGKHDSK
+118 P
-130 HEGGRPFLEHHKQ
+130 P
-143 LHPDEAG
+143 EAG

-155 GAATPIDEKKG
+155 GAAKPIDEKKG
-166 QEAPKTPASTTPKP
+166 QEAPKA
-180 ADGKKEPEAPK
+180 
-191 APVDPLAKPTNE
+191 
-203 KKGQEA
+203 
-209 PKTPAGTTPKPTDG
+209 PAGTTPKPTDG
-223 KKEPEAPKTPVDPF
+223 KKGP
-237 AKPTNEKKEP
+237 
-247 EAPKTPADTPA
+247 
-258 KPADGKKEPEAPKAP
+258 
-273 ADPLAKPTNEKKG
+273 
-286 QEAPKAPAD
+286 EAPKAPAD
-295 TSAKPADEKKG
+295 TSAKPADGKKG
-306 QEAPKAPADTPAKP
+306 QEAPKAPADTPAKPTNEKKGQEEPKAPTDTSAKP

-341 PRSPNLRFVALSKI
+341 PRSPDLRFVALSKI

-419 ADVYEI
+419 ADVYEM

-471 EELPENLKIPLTR
+471 EELPENLKIPLTK

-558 EDIPVIVRNLDRDEA
+558 ENIPVIVRNLDRDEA

-618 EALGIKRINADE
+618 EALGIKRMNADE

-657 DMVDKGKIPVN
+657 DLVDEGKIPVN

-727 ETPPLKVTMLEE
+727 EMPPLKVTMLEE

-787 TPVR
+787 TPTR

>member
-1 MNGIQEV
+1 MADPKKN
-8 SGSIPL
+8 PL
-14 ISTNHHKR
+14 IGAFRTPVPG
-22 MQKTVETTRFQRFF
+22 T
-36 CLLEKSFLGR
+36 
-46 FCPLEFY
+46 PP
-53 SKIQGLRGQKNEENQ
+53 
-68 NESGR
+68 
-73 HDGRNLQGLSHFP
+73 SHP
-86 ENQRRGR
+86 
-93 KDFADLFFPPAR
+93 APPADQP
-105 RIKAYGH
+105 
-112 SEGYCR
+112 
-118 PEQAGLGKHDSK
+118 PE
-130 HEGGRPFLEHHKQ
+130 
-143 LHPDEAG
+143 
-150 KPPAA
+150 
-155 GAATPIDEKKG
+155 TPKVPVD
-166 QEAPKTPASTTPKP
+166 TPTKP
-180 ADGKKEPEAPK
+180 ADGKKEPEASKAPADAPAKSVDGKKVPERPK
-191 APVDPLAKPTNE
+191 APVD
-203 KKGQEA
+203 
-209 PKTPAGTTPKPTDG
+209 TPAKSVDRKKVPEPSKVPADTTPKS
-223 KKEPEAPKTPVDPF
+223 
-237 AKPTNEKKEP
+237 
-247 EAPKTPADTPA
+247 
-258 KPADGKKEPEAPKAP
+258 ADGKKEPEAPKP
-273 ADPLAKPTNEKKG
+273 PVDTPAKPANEKKG
-286 QEAPKAPAD
+286 QETPKAPADTPAKPTSEKKGQEKPKAPAD
-295 TSAKPADEKKG
+295 TS
-306 QEAPKAPADTPAKP
+306 AKP

-341 PRSPNLRFVALSKI
+341 ASRVTADTPANPKEQEPRSPDLRFVALSKI

-382 LQKPVILRK
+382 LQKPIILRK
-391 SEKEDEFQLVDGFHR
+391 SEKEGEFQLVDGFHR

-419 ADVYEI
+419 ADVYEMT
-425 SLAQASEY
+425 LVQANEY
-433 RKGHRDKPLMPVP
+433 RRGHREKPLMPVP

-456 PAKADKAPEAPAVGD
+456 PAKADKTPEAPAVED
-471 EELPENLKIPLTR
+471 EELPENLKIPLIK

-558 EDIPVIVRNLDRDEA
+558 ENIPVIVRNLDRDEA

-618 EALGIKRINADE
+618 EALGIKRMNADE
-630 ELAQQMGESPATIQR
+630 ELAQQVGESPATIQR

-657 DMVDKGKIPVN
+657 DLVDEGKIPVN

-727 ETPPLKVTMLEE
+727 EMPPLKVTMLEE

-776 AAAGKTVKKAE
+776 TAAAKKAD

>member
-1 MNGIQEV
+1 MADPKKN
-8 SGSIPL
+8 PL
-14 ISTNHHKR
+14 IGAFR
-22 MQKTVETTRFQRFF
+22 APVP
-36 CLLEKSFLGR
+36 G
-46 FCPLEFY
+46 
-53 SKIQGLRGQKNEENQ
+53 
-68 NESGR
+68 
-73 HDGRNLQGLSHFP
+73 
-86 ENQRRGR
+86 
-93 KDFADLFFPPAR
+93 APPDTPA
-105 RIKAYGH
+105 
-112 SEGYCR
+112 
-118 PEQAGLGKHDSK
+118 P
-130 HEGGRPFLEHHKQ
+130 P
-143 LHPDEAG
+143 EAG

-155 GAATPIDEKKG
+155 GAAKPIDEKKG
-166 QEAPKTPASTTPKP
+166 Q
-180 ADGKKEPEAPK
+180 
-191 APVDPLAKPTNE
+191 
-203 KKGQEA
+203 
-209 PKTPAGTTPKPTDG
+209 
-223 KKEPEAPKTPVDPF
+223 
-237 AKPTNEKKEP
+237 
-247 EAPKTPADTPA
+247 
-258 KPADGKKEPEAPKAP
+258 EAPKAP

-618 EALGIKRINADE
+618 EAMGIKRMSADE
-630 ELAQQMGESPATIQR
+630 ELAQQVGESPATIQR

-657 DMVDKGKIPVN
+657 DLVDKGKIPVN

-684 ADAIQKEAKVP
+684 ADAIQKEDKVP

-706 SQAGSLTTEKIVQA
+706 SQAGSLTTEKIEQA

-776 AAAGKTVKKAE
+776 AAAGKNVKKAE

>member
-1 MNGIQEV
+1 MADTKKN
-8 SGSIPL
+8 PL
-14 ISTNHHKR
+14 IGAFR
-22 MQKTVETTRFQRFF
+22 APVP
-36 CLLEKSFLGR
+36 G
-46 FCPLEFY
+46 
-53 SKIQGLRGQKNEENQ
+53 
-68 NESGR
+68 
-73 HDGRNLQGLSHFP
+73 
-86 ENQRRGR
+86 
-93 KDFADLFFPPAR
+93 APPDTPA
-105 RIKAYGH
+105 
-112 SEGYCR
+112 
-118 PEQAGLGKHDSK
+118 P
-130 HEGGRPFLEHHKQ
+130 P
-143 LHPDEAG
+143 EAG

-155 GAATPIDEKKG
+155 GAAKPIDEKKG
-166 QEAPKTPASTTPKP
+166 QEAPKAPAGTTPKP

-191 APVDPLAKPTNE
+191 APADTSAKPADG
-203 KKGQEA
+203 KKEPEA
-209 PKTPAGTTPKPTDG
+209 PKAPAGTTPKPTDG
-223 KKEPEAPKTPVDPF
+223 KKGPEAPK
-237 AKPTNEKKEP
+237 A
-247 EAPKTPADTPA
+247 PADTSA

-273 ADPLAKPTNEKKG
+273 ADPLTKPTNEKKG
-286 QEAPKAPAD
+286 PEAPKAPAD
-295 TSAKPADEKKG
+295 TSAKPADGKKG
-306 QEAPKAPADTPAKP
+306 QEAPKAPADTPAKPTNEKKGQEEPKAPTDTSAKP

-341 PRSPNLRFVALSKI
+341 PRSPDLRFVALSKI

-419 ADVYEI
+419 ADVYEM

-471 EELPENLKIPLTR
+471 EELPENLKIPLTK

-558 EDIPVIVRNLDRDEA
+558 ENIPVIVRNLDRDEA

-618 EALGIKRINADE
+618 EALGIKRMNADE

-657 DMVDKGKIPVN
+657 DLVDEGKIPVN

-727 ETPPLKVTMLEE
+727 EMPPLKVTMLEE

-787 TPVR
+787 TPTR

>member
-1 MNGIQEV
+1 MADPKKN
-8 SGSIPL
+8 PL
-14 ISTNHHKR
+14 IGAFR
-22 MQKTVETTRFQRFF
+22 APVP
-36 CLLEKSFLGR
+36 G
-46 FCPLEFY
+46 
-53 SKIQGLRGQKNEENQ
+53 
-68 NESGR
+68 
-73 HDGRNLQGLSHFP
+73 
-86 ENQRRGR
+86 
-93 KDFADLFFPPAR
+93 APPDTPA
-105 RIKAYGH
+105 
-112 SEGYCR
+112 
-118 PEQAGLGKHDSK
+118 P
-130 HEGGRPFLEHHKQ
+130 P
-143 LHPDEAG
+143 EAG

-155 GAATPIDEKKG
+155 GAAKPIDEKKG
-166 QEAPKTPASTTPKP
+166 QEAPKAPAGTTPKP

-191 APVDPLAKPTNE
+191 AP
-203 KKGQEA
+203 
-209 PKTPAGTTPKPTDG
+209 
-223 KKEPEAPKTPVDPF
+223 
-237 AKPTNEKKEP
+237 
-247 EAPKTPADTPA
+247 ADTSA

-273 ADPLAKPTNEKKG
+273 AD
-286 QEAPKAPAD
+286 
-295 TSAKPADEKKG
+295 TSAKPADGKKG
-306 QEAPKAPADTPAKP
+306 QEAPKAPADTPAKPTNEKKGQEEPKAPTDTSAKP

-341 PRSPNLRFVALSKI
+341 PRSPDLRFVALSKI

-419 ADVYEI
+419 ADVYEM

-471 EELPENLKIPLTR
+471 EELPENLKIPLTK

-558 EDIPVIVRNLDRDEA
+558 ENIPVIVRNLDRDEA

-618 EALGIKRINADE
+618 EALGIKRMNADE

-657 DMVDKGKIPVN
+657 DLVDEGKIPVN

-727 ETPPLKVTMLEE
+727 EMPPLKVTMLEE

-787 TPVR
+787 TPTR

>member
-1 MNGIQEV
+1 MADPKKN
-8 SGSIPL
+8 PL
-14 ISTNHHKR
+14 IGAFR
-22 MQKTVETTRFQRFF
+22 APVP
-36 CLLEKSFLGR
+36 G
-46 FCPLEFY
+46 
-53 SKIQGLRGQKNEENQ
+53 
-68 NESGR
+68 
-73 HDGRNLQGLSHFP
+73 
-86 ENQRRGR
+86 
-93 KDFADLFFPPAR
+93 APPDTPA
-105 RIKAYGH
+105 
-112 SEGYCR
+112 
-118 PEQAGLGKHDSK
+118 P
-130 HEGGRPFLEHHKQ
+130 P
-143 LHPDEAG
+143 EAG

-155 GAATPIDEKKG
+155 GAAKPIDEKKG
-166 QEAPKTPASTTPKP
+166 QEAPKAPVSTTPKP

-191 APVDPLAKPTNE
+191 AP
-203 KKGQEA
+203 
-209 PKTPAGTTPKPTDG
+209 
-223 KKEPEAPKTPVDPF
+223 
-237 AKPTNEKKEP
+237 
-247 EAPKTPADTPA
+247 
-258 KPADGKKEPEAPKAP
+258 
-273 ADPLAKPTNEKKG
+273 
-286 QEAPKAPAD
+286 AD
-295 TSAKPADEKKG
+295 TSAKPADGKKG
-306 QEAPKAPADTPAKP
+306 QEAPKAPADTPAKPTNEKKGQEEPKAPTDTSAKP

-341 PRSPNLRFVALSKI
+341 PRSPDLRFVALSKI

-419 ADVYEI
+419 ADVYEM

-456 PAKADKAPEAPAVGD
+456 PAKADKAPEAPAMGD
-471 EELPENLKIPLTR
+471 EELPENLKIPLTK

-558 EDIPVIVRNLDRDEA
+558 ENIPVIVRNLDRDEA

-618 EALGIKRINADE
+618 EALGIKRMNADE

-657 DMVDKGKIPVN
+657 DLVDEGKIPVN

-727 ETPPLKVTMLEE
+727 EMPPLKVTMLEE

-787 TPVR
+787 TPTR

>member
-1 MNGIQEV
+1 MADPKKN
-8 SGSIPL
+8 PL
-14 ISTNHHKR
+14 IGAFRTPVPG
-22 MQKTVETTRFQRFF
+22 T
-36 CLLEKSFLGR
+36 
-46 FCPLEFY
+46 PP
-53 SKIQGLRGQKNEENQ
+53 
-68 NESGR
+68 
-73 HDGRNLQGLSHFP
+73 SHP
-86 ENQRRGR
+86 
-93 KDFADLFFPPAR
+93 APPADQPPESPKVPVDTPTKPAEGKKEPEAS
-105 RIKAYGH
+105 KAPADAPAKSVDGKKV
-112 SEGYCR
+112 
-118 PEQAGLGKHDSK
+118 PE
-130 HEGGRPFLEHHKQ
+130 
-143 LHPDEAG
+143 
-150 KPPAA
+150 PP
-155 GAATPIDEKKG
+155 K
-166 QEAPKTPASTTPKP
+166 APVDTPAKSVDGKKVPEPSKVPADTTPKP

-191 APVDPLAKPTNE
+191 TPVDTPVKPANE
-203 KKGQEA
+203 KKGQE
-209 PKTPAGTTPKPTDG
+209 TPK
-223 KKEPEAPKTPVDPF
+223 A
-237 AKPTNEKKEP
+237 
-247 EAPKTPADTPA
+247 PADTPA
-258 KPADGKKEPEAPKAP
+258 KP
-273 ADPLAKPTNEKKG
+273 TSEKKG
-286 QEAPKAPAD
+286 QEKPKAPVD
-295 TSAKPADEKKG
+295 TS
-306 QEAPKAPADTPAKP
+306 AKP

-341 PRSPNLRFVALSKI
+341 ASKVTADTPANPKEQESRSPDLRFVALSKI

-382 LQKPVILRK
+382 LQQPIILRK
-391 SEKEDEFQLVDGFHR
+391 SEKEGEFQLVDGFHR

-419 ADVYEI
+419 ADVYEMT
-425 SLAQASEY
+425 LAQASEY
-433 RKGHRDKPLMPVP
+433 RRGHRDKPLMPVP

-456 PAKADKAPEAPAVGD
+456 PAKADKAPEPPAGKELED
-471 EELPENLKIPLTR
+471 EELPKDLKIPLTK

-618 EALGIKRINADE
+618 EAMGIKRMNADE
-630 ELAQQMGESPATIQR
+630 ELAQQVGESPATIQR

-657 DMVDKGKIPVN
+657 DMVDEGKIPVN

-676 KPKEQKVL
+676 KPAEQKVL

-695 SGTKAKELKKE
+695 SGTKAKELKAE
-706 SQAGSLTTEKIVQA
+706 SKAGKLTTEKIEQA

-727 ETPPLKVTMLEE
+727 EMPPLKVTMLEE

-762 LKLRQTVMERQKAK
+762 LKLRQIALERQKAK
-776 AAAGKTVKKAE
+776 AVTAKKAD

>member
-1 MNGIQEV
+1 MADPKKN
-8 SGSIPL
+8 PL
-14 ISTNHHKR
+14 IGAFR
-22 MQKTVETTRFQRFF
+22 APVP
-36 CLLEKSFLGR
+36 G
-46 FCPLEFY
+46 
-53 SKIQGLRGQKNEENQ
+53 
-68 NESGR
+68 
-73 HDGRNLQGLSHFP
+73 
-86 ENQRRGR
+86 
-93 KDFADLFFPPAR
+93 APPDTPA
-105 RIKAYGH
+105 
-112 SEGYCR
+112 
-118 PEQAGLGKHDSK
+118 P
-130 HEGGRPFLEHHKQ
+130 P
-143 LHPDEAG
+143 EAG

-155 GAATPIDEKKG
+155 GAAKPIDEKKG
-166 QEAPKTPASTTPKP
+166 QEAPKAPAGTTPKP

-191 APVDPLAKPTNE
+191 AP
-203 KKGQEA
+203 
-209 PKTPAGTTPKPTDG
+209 
-223 KKEPEAPKTPVDPF
+223 
-237 AKPTNEKKEP
+237 
-247 EAPKTPADTPA
+247 ADTSA

-273 ADPLAKPTNEKKG
+273 AGTTPKPTDGKKG
-286 QEAPKAPAD
+286 PEAPKAPAD
-295 TSAKPADEKKG
+295 TSAKPADGKKG
-306 QEAPKAPADTPAKP
+306 QEAPKAPADTPAKPTNEKKGQEEPKAPTDTSAKP

-341 PRSPNLRFVALSKI
+341 PRSPVLRFVALSKI

-419 ADVYEI
+419 ADVYEM

-471 EELPENLKIPLTR
+471 EELPENLKIPLTK

-558 EDIPVIVRNLDRDEA
+558 ENIPVIVRNLDRDEA

-618 EALGIKRINADE
+618 EALGIKRMNADE

-657 DMVDKGKIPVN
+657 DLVDEGKIPVN

-727 ETPPLKVTMLEE
+727 EMPPLKVTMLEE

-776 AAAGKTVKKAE
+776 AAAGKTVESWVEKFPLRVY
-787 TPVR
+787 TVTLDIYRPGRSDLL

>member
-1 MNGIQEV
+1 MADPKKN
-8 SGSIPL
+8 PL
-14 ISTNHHKR
+14 IGAFR
-22 MQKTVETTRFQRFF
+22 APVP
-36 CLLEKSFLGR
+36 G
-46 FCPLEFY
+46 
-53 SKIQGLRGQKNEENQ
+53 
-68 NESGR
+68 
-73 HDGRNLQGLSHFP
+73 
-86 ENQRRGR
+86 
-93 KDFADLFFPPAR
+93 APPDTPA
-105 RIKAYGH
+105 
-112 SEGYCR
+112 
-118 PEQAGLGKHDSK
+118 P
-130 HEGGRPFLEHHKQ
+130 P
-143 LHPDEAG
+143 EAG

-155 GAATPIDEKKG
+155 GAAKPIDEKKG
-166 QEAPKTPASTTPKP
+166 QEAPKA
-180 ADGKKEPEAPK
+180 
-191 APVDPLAKPTNE
+191 
-203 KKGQEA
+203 
-209 PKTPAGTTPKPTDG
+209 PAGTTPKPTDG
-223 KKEPEAPKTPVDPF
+223 KKGPEAPK
-237 AKPTNEKKEP
+237 A
-247 EAPKTPADTPA
+247 PADTSA

-273 ADPLAKPTNEKKG
+273 ADPLTKPTNEKKGPEAPKAPADTPAKPTNEKKG
-286 QEAPKAPAD
+286 QEEPKAPTD
-295 TSAKPADEKKG
+295 TS
-306 QEAPKAPADTPAKP
+306 AKP

-341 PRSPNLRFVALSKI
+341 PRSPDLRFVALSKI

-419 ADVYEI
+419 ADVYEM

-471 EELPENLKIPLTR
+471 EELPENLKIPLTK

-558 EDIPVIVRNLDRDEA
+558 ENIPVIVRNLDRDEA

-618 EALGIKRINADE
+618 EALGIKRMNADE
-630 ELAQQMGESPATIQR
+630 ELAQQVGESPATIQR

-657 DMVDKGKIPVN
+657 DLVDKGKIPVN

-684 ADAIQKEAKVP
+684 ADAIQKEDKVP

-706 SQAGSLTTEKIVQA
+706 SQAGSLTTEKIEQA

-776 AAAGKTVKKAE
+776 TAAAKKAD

>member
-1 MNGIQEV
+1 MADPKKN
-8 SGSIPL
+8 PL
-14 ISTNHHKR
+14 IGAFR
-22 MQKTVETTRFQRFF
+22 APVP
-36 CLLEKSFLGR
+36 G
-46 FCPLEFY
+46 
-53 SKIQGLRGQKNEENQ
+53 
-68 NESGR
+68 
-73 HDGRNLQGLSHFP
+73 
-86 ENQRRGR
+86 
-93 KDFADLFFPPAR
+93 APPDTPA
-105 RIKAYGH
+105 
-112 SEGYCR
+112 
-118 PEQAGLGKHDSK
+118 P
-130 HEGGRPFLEHHKQ
+130 P
-143 LHPDEAG
+143 EAG

-155 GAATPIDEKKG
+155 GAAKPIDEKKG
-166 QEAPKTPASTTPKP
+166 QEAPKAPAGTTPKP

-191 APVDPLAKPTNE
+191 APADTSAKPADG
-203 KKGQEA
+203 KKEPEA
-209 PKTPAGTTPKPTDG
+209 PKAPAGTTPKPTDG
-223 KKEPEAPKTPVDPF
+223 KKGPEAPK
-237 AKPTNEKKEP
+237 A
-247 EAPKTPADTPA
+247 PADTSA

-273 ADPLAKPTNEKKG
+273 ADPLTKPTNEKKG
-286 QEAPKAPAD
+286 PEAPKAPAD
-295 TSAKPADEKKG
+295 TSAKPADGKKG
-306 QEAPKAPADTPAKP
+306 QEAPKAPADTPAKPTNEKKGQEEPKTPTDTSAKP

-341 PRSPNLRFVALSKI
+341 PRSPDLRFVALSKI

-419 ADVYEI
+419 ADVYEM

-471 EELPENLKIPLTR
+471 EELPENLKIPLTK

-558 EDIPVIVRNLDRDEA
+558 ENIPVIVRNLDRDEA

-618 EALGIKRINADE
+618 EALGIKRMNADE

-657 DMVDKGKIPVN
+657 DLVDEGKIPVN

-727 ETPPLKVTMLEE
+727 EMPPLKVTMLEE

-787 TPVR
+787 TPTR

>member
-1 MNGIQEV
+1 MADPKKN
-8 SGSIPL
+8 PL
-14 ISTNHHKR
+14 IGAFR
-22 MQKTVETTRFQRFF
+22 APVP
-36 CLLEKSFLGR
+36 G
-46 FCPLEFY
+46 
-53 SKIQGLRGQKNEENQ
+53 
-68 NESGR
+68 
-73 HDGRNLQGLSHFP
+73 
-86 ENQRRGR
+86 
-93 KDFADLFFPPAR
+93 APPDTPAP
-105 RIKAYGH
+105 
-112 SEGYCR
+112 S
-118 PEQAGLGKHDSK
+118 
-130 HEGGRPFLEHHKQ
+130 
-143 LHPDEAG
+143 EAG

-191 APVDPLAKPTNE
+191 APVGPLAKPTN
-203 KKGQEA
+203 
-209 PKTPAGTTPKPTDG
+209 
-223 KKEPEAPKTPVDPF
+223 
-237 AKPTNEKKEP
+237 
-247 EAPKTPADTPA
+247 
-258 KPADGKKEPEAPKAP
+258 
-273 ADPLAKPTNEKKG
+273 
-286 QEAPKAPAD
+286 
-295 TSAKPADEKKG
+295 EKKG

-419 ADVYEI
+419 ADVYEM

-507 AVRDNKDMWDLV
+507 AVRDNRDMWDLV

>member
-1 MNGIQEV
+1 MADPKKN
-8 SGSIPL
+8 PL
-14 ISTNHHKR
+14 IGAFR
-22 MQKTVETTRFQRFF
+22 APVP
-36 CLLEKSFLGR
+36 G
-46 FCPLEFY
+46 
-53 SKIQGLRGQKNEENQ
+53 
-68 NESGR
+68 
-73 HDGRNLQGLSHFP
+73 
-86 ENQRRGR
+86 
-93 KDFADLFFPPAR
+93 APPDTPA
-105 RIKAYGH
+105 
-112 SEGYCR
+112 
-118 PEQAGLGKHDSK
+118 P
-130 HEGGRPFLEHHKQ
+130 P
-143 LHPDEAG
+143 EAG

-155 GAATPIDEKKG
+155 GAAKPIDEKKG
-166 QEAPKTPASTTPKP
+166 QEAPKA
-180 ADGKKEPEAPK
+180 
-191 APVDPLAKPTNE
+191 
-203 KKGQEA
+203 
-209 PKTPAGTTPKPTDG
+209 PAGTTPKPTDG
-223 KKEPEAPKTPVDPF
+223 KKEPEAPK
-237 AKPTNEKKEP
+237 
-247 EAPKTPADTPA
+247 
-258 KPADGKKEPEAPKAP
+258 AP
-273 ADPLAKPTNEKKG
+273 ADPLTKPTNEKKG
-286 QEAPKAPAD
+286 PEAPKAPAD
-295 TSAKPADEKKG
+295 TSAKPADGKKG
-306 QEAPKAPADTPAKP
+306 QEAPKAPADTPAKPTNEKKGQEEPKAPTDTSAKP

-341 PRSPNLRFVALSKI
+341 PRSPDLRFVALSKI

-419 ADVYEI
+419 ADVYEM

-471 EELPENLKIPLTR
+471 EELPENLKIPLTK

-558 EDIPVIVRNLDRDEA
+558 ENIPVIVRNLDRDEA

-618 EALGIKRINADE
+618 EALGIKRMNADE

-657 DMVDKGKIPVN
+657 DLVDEGKIPVN

-727 ETPPLKVTMLEE
+727 EMPPLKVTMLEE

-787 TPVR
+787 TPTR